1 MLKGVDIRVRHVVQ
15 SIKMKNKTNIK
26 TTEGA
31 NMADT
36 MNIYKVSE
44 ELQDGTEIQVE
55 YFRAMEDAAKFASDI
70 LKKDYYNTA
79 EIRQHSGG
87 YITERLIVNTK
98 RGDLGK
104 DYEVTTLARRD
115 ILVTVIE
122 VN

>member
-1 MLKGVDIRVRHVVQ
+1 M
-15 SIKMKNKTNIK
+15 T
-26 TTEGA
+26 
-31 NMADT
+31 DT

-44 ELQDGTEIQVE
+44 ELQDGTEMQVE
-55 YFRAMEDAAKFASDI
+55 HFRNMEDAAAFARDI

-79 EIRQHSGG
+79 AIREHSGG

-98 RGDLGK
+98 RGDLGT

-115 ILVTVIE
+115 ILITVIE